1 MIHQSISATHYISN
15 QWSRI
20 TMISAIT
27 NRTRSVLTG
36 SLALALLCLLVSP
49 RAEAQ
54 PVPSGVVDTV
64 TTLVDELDASA
75 DPSLGSG
82 TSLREAIAY
91 SSAGDSIVFDAGL
104 TGTIFLHLGEIT
116 VGHDLILSGPGSNNL
131 ELNGNDLNRIFVLD
145 TSAAMALSGLTL
157 ASGRAVDGAA
167 IQSFGWLSIENS
179 IIHWST
185 AIQRG
190 GAIYQEFD
198 TLRLT
203 ATRIMHCESY
213 IHGGA
218 VALAGGALL
227 ISQSSFAD
235 NTAGGDGGALF
246 VGSGTAAIS
255 QSGFITNTA
264 TGNGGAVAVASGATL
279 SMDKSTLERN
289 YASSGGG
296 INNAGTVTL
305 TGSTISGNNAD
316 NNGGGMRTAGTAT
329 TDFAT
334 IAFNNATQGGGVHAS
349 GSFSPQRTLIADNGA
364 AIGPQ
369 VRGAASS
376 QGHNLV
382 SETDGSSGWTGTD
395 VTGTSD
401 DPASAA
407 LDDLRLN
414 GGVTRTHA
422 LLICS
427 EAIDAAS
434 AAGTAGTTDQ
444 RGSPRNVNGDNNATP
459 LPDIGAYEVQ
469 SVLDNVGPI
478 INGHPSFTVYLDSA
492 GGTTTIAKDTV
503 LLSAYDNCGIRS
515 TSVSKLSF
523 TCADIG
529 QQVLTL
535 TAVDNSYNQT
545 QIQITVTVK
554 DDTAPTLTIPSDKTV
569 NASASSCG
577 TTLTAAQ
584 LGTASAFDGCG
595 GVTITN
601 NAPPIFPVGI
611 TVVLWTATD
620 GEGNQSVGTQTVTVN
635 DVTDPTIAAPADL
648 TINTV
653 GAQCSIPLNQVALG
667 VPTVSDN
674 CNYTVDN
681 NAPAAFPLG
690 TTTVTWTAIDAS
702 GNSSNSTQDVTV
714 VDATAPILFAPADLA
729 LVADTGSCSRD
740 GASVSLGTP
749 TASDNCTGVTVTNNK
764 PASFP
769 IGDTDVTWT
778 AIDGAGNTTQVVQKV
793 TVYDANPPS
802 VVAPPNIEVGV
813 DPGTCYW
820 TVDPLVLGSA
830 TSYDNCSVPNVTNS
844 AGVTLTAGTH
854 RVIWTAL
861 DANGNRS
868 TDVQIVTVVG
878 DPPSITCVGNITTNT
893 DPGLPG
899 AVVNFAPPTAASS
912 CSEFEIIRTDG
923 LGSGDFFPVGMT
935 TVAYMAIDASN
946 QIAVCSFD
954 VTVIDNED
962 PQITVNVAPVN
973 LWPANNQMEEV
984 KATVEVWDNV
994 PGATAVLTSITS
1006 NENINGD
1013 VKDATTGIFDVNY
1026 EFRAKNGKGPRTY
1039 TVLYTATDV
1048 EGNTSTASAVV
1059 TVPKQKPKDFE
1070 EEVLPAPQT
1079 VTLEQNYPNPFNPS
1093 TLISFGTPVE
1103 QHVELRIYNTMGRH
1117 VRTLVSNVLAAGSY
1131 TMEWDGR
1138 DDAGFTLP
1146 SGVYLYMIRA
1156 GGAQVER
1163 KMILAQ

>member
-1 MIHQSISATHYISN
+1 
-15 QWSRI
+15 
-20 TMISAIT
+20 
-27 NRTRSVLTG
+27 V
-36 SLALALLCLLVSP
+36 
-49 RAEAQ
+49 EAQ
-54 PVPSGVVDTV
+54 PVPSGVTDIV

-75 DPSLGSG
+75 DPTLGSG
-82 TSLREAIAY
+82 TSLREAIEY
-91 SSAGDSIVFDAGL
+91 SAAGDRIVFDAGL
-104 TGTIFLHLGEIT
+104 TGTIFLHLGEIM
-116 VGHDLILSGPGSNNL
+116 VGHDLILNGPGLSNL
-131 ELNGNDLNRIFVLD
+131 ELNGNDLNRIFVVD
-145 TSAAMALSGLTL
+145 TAASVVLSGLTL

-167 IQSFGWLSIENS
+167 IQSYGWLSIENS
-179 IIHWST
+179 LIHWST

-190 GAIYQEFD
+190 GAIYHEFD
-198 TLRLT
+198 TLRLSG
-203 ATRIMHCESY
+203 TRILHCESY

-218 VALAGGALL
+218 VALAGGVLL
-227 ISQSSFAD
+227 VDQSSFAD
-235 NTAGGDGGALF
+235 NTAGGDGGALYL
-246 VGSGTAAIS
+246 GSGAAAIDLS
-255 QSGFITNTA
+255 SFSSNSA
-264 TGNGGAVAVASGATL
+264 TGNGGAVSVTAGATL
-279 SMDKSTLERN
+279 SMNKSTLESN

-296 INNAGTVTL
+296 LNNAGTLTL
-305 TGSTISGNNAD
+305 TSSTISGNTAD
-316 NNGGGMRTAGTAT
+316 NNGGGLRTAGSTS
-329 TDFAT
+329 TDFST
-334 IAFNNATQGGGVHAS
+334 IAFNSATQGGGVHAS
-349 GSFSPQRTLIADNGA
+349 GSFTPKRTLIAENGA

-369 VRGAASS
+369 VHGSATS

-395 VTGTSD
+395 VTGTSG
-401 DPASAA
+401 DPAVAA

-414 GGVTRTHA
+414 GGATRTHA

-434 AAGTAGTTDQ
+434 AAGTAGMTDQ
-444 RGSPRNVNGDNNATP
+444 RGLPRNVNGDNNFTAT
-459 LPDIGAYEVQ
+459 PDIGAYEVQ
-469 SVLDNVGPI
+469 SVLDNVGPV
-478 INGHPSFTVYLDSA
+478 INGHPAFTVYLDSA

-503 LLSAYDNCGIRS
+503 LLSAYDNCGILS

-529 QQVLTL
+529 SQNLTL

-554 DDTAPTLTIPSDKTV
+554 DDTPPTLTLPSDKTV
-569 NASASSCG
+569 NASTSSCG
-577 TTLTAAQ
+577 TALTAAQ
-584 LGTASAFDGCG
+584 LGTATAFDGCG

-635 DVTDPTIAAPADL
+635 DVTNPTIAAPADL

-653 GAQCSIPLNQVALG
+653 GAQCSIPLNQVTLG

-681 NAPAAFPLG
+681 DAPAAFPLG

-702 GNSSNSTQDVTV
+702 GNSSISTQDVTV

-764 PASFP
+764 PSSFP

-778 AIDGAGNTTQVVQKV
+778 AVDGAGNITQAVQKV
-793 TVYDANPPS
+793 TVFDANPPS

-844 AGVTLTAGTH
+844 AGLTLTAGTH

-878 DPPSITCVGNITTNT
+878 DPPSITCVGNITMNT
-893 DPGLPG
+893 DPALPG
-899 AVVNFAPPTAASS
+899 AVVSFAPPTAASS
-912 CSEFEIIRTDG
+912 CSEIEIIRTDG
-923 LGSGDFFPVGMT
+923 LGSGDFFPVGTT

-954 VTVIDNED
+954 VTVIDNEN
-962 PQITVNVAPVN
+962 PQITVNVAPVY
-973 LWPANNQMEEV
+973 LWPANNQMEDV
-984 KATVEVWDNV
+984 KATVEVCDNV

-1013 VKDATTGIFDVNY
+1013 VKDASTGVFDLNY

-1059 TVPKQKPKDFE
+1059 TVPTQKPKDFD

-1117 VRTLVSNVLAAGSY
+1117 VRTLVSNVLTAGSY

-1138 DDAGFTLP
+1138 DDAGLTLP